1 MPSRRWWLRWI
12 GWGLVGCAAGVL
24 AVGAGMGVAAGVPFV
39 GLALGLWA
47 AWSAWHRSPSR
58 EQVLPL
64 SLWGGLVSAG
74 LAAHFVFLG
83 ELGLLL
89 LLGPQEASRPILGEL
104 TGAGLGFLRRLVPPL
119 LDSVGAF
126 WIIQT
131 LVFGGLELG
140 CGLLGAWVGAKALL
154 AREARLARWIER
166 TWDRLPKWLEAGLIV
181 GGTAAALSV
190 PLFIVSRGL
199 PLAHLLLAA
208 PVGALAGWLTQRWA
222 VPAPS
227 ASPPS
232 ASPPQRGG
240 SPAYSPATAS
250 PGSMPAPSAS
260 SPSASPPQR
269 GGAPAYSPATASP
282 GSMPA
287 PSASPPSASPPQRGG
302 APAYSPATASPG
314 SVPAPSASPPHS
326 GGAPAYSPATAYP
339 GSQVTLAGLLAG
351 LLAALSVVAIF
362 ALFTVAGPAGR
373 TTLSAAY
380 ADVGD
385 ASRLIPHW
393 LDPLWIA
400 FPVLSGLFTLIITG
414 LAVGGALGSRRRAR
428 RGALES

>member
-1 MPSRRWWLRWI
+1 LDRLGPGGVPGGGPGSGRRHGR
-12 GWGLVGCAAGVL
+12 GCRR
-24 AVGAGMGVAAGVPFV
+24 AVRGAGAGAV
-39 GLALGLWA
+39 
-47 AWSAWHRSPSR
+47 
-58 EQVLPL
+58 
-64 SLWGGLVSAG
+64 GGLVR
-74 LAAHFVFLG
+74 LAPLRK
-83 ELGLLL
+83 
-89 LLGPQEASRPILGEL
+89 P
-104 TGAGLGFLRRLVPPL
+104 GAGTPPEPVGWAGERRPCRPFRLFGRTGLVALAGAKGGQPADRGRIDGSGFRFPARPL
-119 LDSVGAF
+119 LDSVGTF

-131 LVFGGLELG
+131 LAFGGLELG
-140 CGLLGAWVGAKALL
+140 CGLLGAWAGAKALL
-154 AREARLARWIER
+154 AHDARLARWIER

-208 PVGALAGWLTQRWA
+208 PVGALAGWLAQRWA

-240 SPAYSPATAS
+240 SPAYSPATAC
-250 PGSMPAPSAS
+250 
-260 SPSASPPQR
+260 
-269 GGAPAYSPATASP
+269 P

-287 PSASPPSASPPQRGG
+287 PSASPPSASPPRSGG
-302 APAYSPATASPG
+302 SVTASPG

-326 GGAPAYSPATAYP
+326 GGSPAYSPATACP

-373 TTLSAAY
+373 TTLSTAY

-385 ASRLIPHW
+385 ASRIIPHW

-400 FPVLSGLFTLIITG
+400 FPVLSGLFILIITG
-414 LAVGGALGSRRRAR
+414 LAVAGALGSRRRAR
-428 RGALES
+428 CGTLES

>member
-1 MPSRRWWLRWI
+1 MPPRRWWLRWI

-24 AVGAGMGVAAGVPFV
+24 AVGGGMGVAAGVPFV

-89 LLGPQEASRPILGEL
+89 LLGPHEASRSILGEL
-104 TGAGLGFLRRLVPPL
+104 TGAGLGFLRGLVPPL

-131 LVFGGLELG
+131 LVLGGLELA
-140 CGLLGAWVGAKALL
+140 CGLLGAWAGAKVLL

-166 TWDRLPKWLEAGLIV
+166 AWDRLPKWLEAGLIV

-208 PVGALAGWLTQRWA
+208 PVGALAGWLAWRWA
-222 VPAPS
+222 GRTSIA
-227 ASPPS
+227 
-232 ASPPQRGG
+232 R
-240 SPAYSPATAS
+240 
-250 PGSMPAPSAS
+250 
-260 SPSASPPQR
+260 
-269 GGAPAYSPATASP
+269 
-282 GSMPA
+282 
-287 PSASPPSASPPQRGG
+287 
-302 APAYSPATASPG
+302 
-314 SVPAPSASPPHS
+314 
-326 GGAPAYSPATAYP
+326 
-339 GSQVTLAGLLAG
+339 SQVTLAGLLAG
-351 LLAALSVVAIF
+351 ALAALSVVGIF

-385 ASRLIPHW
+385 ASRLIPRW

-414 LAVGGALGSRRRAR
+414 LAVAGALGSRRRAR
-428 RGALES
+428 CGTLES

>member
-39 GLALGLWA
+39 GLVLGLWA

-58 EQVLPL
+58 EQVLSL

-74 LAAHFVFLG
+74 LAAHFVFWG
-83 ELGLLL
+83 ELVLLL
-89 LLGPQEASRPILGEL
+89 LLGPHEASRSILGEL
-104 TGAGLGFLRRLVPPL
+104 TGAGLGFLRGLVPPL

-181 GGTAAALSV
+181 GGTAAALGV

-250 PGSMPAPSAS
+250 PGS
-260 SPSASPPQR
+260 
-269 GGAPAYSPATASP
+269 G
-282 GSMPA
+282 PA
-287 PSASPPSASPPQRGG
+287 PSASPPHSGG
-302 APAYSPATASPG
+302 SPAYSPATASPG
-314 SVPAPSASPPHS
+314 SVPAPSASSPHS

-351 LLAALSVVAIF
+351 LLAALSVVGIF
-362 ALFTVAGPAGR
+362 AFFTVAGPAGR

-385 ASRLIPHW
+385 ASRLIPRW
-393 LDPLWIA
+393 LDPVWIG
-400 FPVLSGLFTLIITG
+400 FPVLSGLFILIITG
-414 LAVGGALGSRRRAR
+414 LAVGGAQGARRWAR
-428 RGALES
+428 RGTLALSLSNGSES

>member
-240 SPAYSPATAS
+240 
-250 PGSMPAPSAS
+250 
-260 SPSASPPQR
+260 
-269 GGAPAYSPATASP
+269 APAYSPATASP

-385 ASRLIPHW
+385 APRLIPHW

-414 LAVGGALGSRRRAR
+414 LAVGGALGSRRRAKY
-428 RGALES
+428 GTLES

>member
-39 GLALGLWA
+39 GLVLGLWA

-89 LLGPQEASRPILGEL
+89 LLGPHEASRSILGEL
-104 TGAGLGFLRRLVPPL
+104 TGAGLGFLRGLVPPL

-140 CGLLGAWVGAKALL
+140 CGLLGAWAGAKVLL

-208 PVGALAGWLTQRWA
+208 PVGVLAGWLTQRWA

-250 PGSMPAPSAS
+250 PGS
-260 SPSASPPQR
+260 
-269 GGAPAYSPATASP
+269 G
-282 GSMPA
+282 
-287 PSASPPSASPPQRGG
+287 
-302 APAYSPATASPG
+302 
-314 SVPAPSASPPHS
+314 PAPSASPPHS
-326 GGAPAYSPATAYP
+326 GGSPAYSPATAYP

-400 FPVLSGLFTLIITG
+400 FPVRSGLFTLIITG

-428 RGALES
+428 RGAGES

>member
-12 GWGLVGCAAGVL
+12 GWGLVGCLAGVL
-24 AVGAGMGVAAGVPFV
+24 AVGGGMGVAAGVPFV

-47 AWSAWHRSPSR
+47 AWSAWHRSESR

-89 LLGPQEASRPILGEL
+89 LLGPKEASRPIVGEL
-104 TGAGLGFLRRLVPPL
+104 TGAGFGFLRGLVPPL

-131 LVFGGLELG
+131 LAFGGLELG
-140 CGLLGAWVGAKALL
+140 CGLLGAWAGAKALL
-154 AREARLARWIER
+154 AHDARLARWIER

-181 GGTAAALSV
+181 GGTAAALGV

-208 PVGALAGWLTQRWA
+208 PVGALAGWLAQRWA

-240 SPAYSPATAS
+240 SPAYSPATAC
-250 PGSMPAPSAS
+250 PGSV
-260 SPSASPPQR
+260 
-269 GGAPAYSPATASP
+269 
-282 GSMPA
+282 PA

-302 APAYSPATASPG
+302 SVTAGPG
-314 SVPAPSASPPHS
+314 SMPAPSASPPHS
-326 GGAPAYSPATAYP
+326 GGSPAYSPATACP

-385 ASRLIPHW
+385 ASRIIPHW

-400 FPVLSGLFTLIITG
+400 FPVLSGLFILIITG
-414 LAVGGALGSRRRAR
+414 LAVAGALGSRRRAR
-428 RGALES
+428 CGTLES

>member
-24 AVGAGMGVAAGVPFV
+24 AVGACMGVAAGVPFV

-47 AWSAWHRSPSR
+47 AWFAWHRSESR

-83 ELGLLL
+83 ELVLLL

-104 TGAGLGFLRRLVPPL
+104 TGAGLGFLRGLVPPL

-131 LVFGGLELG
+131 LAFGTLELG
-140 CGLLGAWVGAKALL
+140 CGLLGAWVGAKVLL
-154 AREARLARWIER
+154 ARDARLARWIER

-199 PLAHLLLAA
+199 PLVHLLLAA
-208 PVGALAGWLTQRWA
+208 PVGALAGWLAQRWA

-240 SPAYSPATAS
+240 SV
-250 PGSMPAPSAS
+250 
-260 SPSASPPQR
+260 
-269 GGAPAYSPATASP
+269 
-282 GSMPA
+282 
-287 PSASPPSASPPQRGG
+287 
-302 APAYSPATASPG
+302 TASPG
-314 SVPAPSASPPHS
+314 SVPAPLASPPRS
-326 GGAPAYSPATAYP
+326 EGSVTASP
-339 GSQVTLAGLLAG
+339 GSHATLAGLLAG
-351 LLAALSVVAIF
+351 VLAALGVVGIF

-385 ASRLIPHW
+385 ASGIIPRS
-393 LDPLWIA
+393 LDPLWIG
-400 FPVLSGLFTLIITG
+400 FPVLSGLFMLIITG
-414 LAVGGALGSRRRAR
+414 LAVGGAQGARRWAR

>member
-24 AVGAGMGVAAGVPFV
+24 AVGGGMGVAAGVPFV

-89 LLGPQEASRPILGEL
+89 LLGPHEASRSILGEL
-104 TGAGLGFLRRLVPPL
+104 TGAGLGFLRGLVPPL

-140 CGLLGAWVGAKALL
+140 CGLLGAWAGAKVLL

-208 PVGALAGWLTQRWA
+208 PVGVLAGWLTQRWA

-260 SPSASPPQR
+260 PPSASPPQR
-269 GGAPAYSPATASP
+269 GGSPAYSPATASP
-282 GSMPA
+282 GS
-287 PSASPPSASPPQRGG
+287 G
-302 APAYSPATASPG
+302 
-314 SVPAPSASPPHS
+314 PAPSASPPHS
-326 GGAPAYSPATAYP
+326 GGSPAYSPATAYP

>member
-12 GWGLVGCAAGVL
+12 VWGLVGCAAGVL

-39 GLALGLWA
+39 GLVLGLWA

-83 ELGLLL
+83 ELVLLL

-104 TGAGLGFLRRLVPPL
+104 TGAGLGFLRGLVPPL

-131 LVFGGLELG
+131 LAFGGLELG
-140 CGLLGAWVGAKALL
+140 CGLLGAWAGAKALL
-154 AREARLARWIER
+154 ARDARLARWIER

-181 GGTAAALSV
+181 GGTAAALGV

-199 PLAHLLLAA
+199 PLVHLLLAA
-208 PVGALAGWLTQRWA
+208 PVGALAGWLAQRWA

-240 SPAYSPATAS
+240 SV
-250 PGSMPAPSAS
+250 
-260 SPSASPPQR
+260 
-269 GGAPAYSPATASP
+269 
-282 GSMPA
+282 
-287 PSASPPSASPPQRGG
+287 
-302 APAYSPATASPG
+302 TASPG
-314 SVPAPSASPPHS
+314 SVPAPSASPPRS
-326 GGAPAYSPATAYP
+326 GGSPAYSPATACP
-339 GSQVTLAGLLAG
+339 GSHATLAGLLTG
-351 LLAALSVVAIF
+351 LLAALSVVGIF

-385 ASRLIPHW
+385 ASGIIPHW

-414 LAVGGALGSRRRAR
+414 LAVAGALGSRRRAKC
-428 RGALES
+428 GTLES